1 MKFDARKISPQQ
13 QEILRRTAIALVY
26 EEGYSF
32 RAAATVLKVTRQHV
46 SKWSRLYEQGGWDA
60 LISGK
65 RGRPKGV
72 GTRLE
77 PYQCATIVRIITEK
91 TPNQLKMPFV
101 LWTRVAIRDLIEE
114 KYGVLLALTTLG
126 DYLRRWG
133 FTPQKP
139 VRKAYRQN
147 SKKVQ
152 QWLETD
158 YPKIAAEAKQ
168 EGAVIYW
175 VDETG
180 FTNKVNNVRGYAPKG
195 ETPELMEEAQKLRIN
210 MISAVTN
217 KGEVRFRCYEG
228 SMNQTEYLRFLKELI
243 ESEDRKVYVIADN
256 LVVHHGKRVKAWV
269 ENHGDEIRLEYI
281 PSYSPELNADEYLN
295 RDAKRNINMA
305 RAPRSLAELKK
316 NVVSFMNFLR
326 KTPARVQSY
335 FNGRH
340 IKYAATQCNLFI
352 RRIN

>member
-1 MKFDARKISPQQ
+1 MKFDARKLSPQQ

-32 RAAATVLKVTRQHV
+32 QAAAKVLKVTRQHV
-46 SKWSRLYEQGGWDA
+46 SKWCRLYEQGGWDA
-60 LISGK
+60 LLSRK

-72 GTRLE
+72 GARLDTH
-77 PYQCATIVRIITEK
+77 QCEAIIKIITEN
-91 TPNQLKMPFV
+91 TPNELKLPFV
-101 LWTRVAIRDLIEE
+101 LWTRAAIRDLIKE
-114 KYGVLLALTTLG
+114 KYDLLLPLRTLG
-126 DYLRRWG
+126 DYLNRWG

-139 VRKAYRQN
+139 VRKAYSQS

-152 QWLETD
+152 QWLDKE
-158 YPKIAAEAKQ
+158 YPEIAADAKE

-195 ETPELMEEAQKLRIN
+195 KTPQLKEEGQKFRIN

-217 KGEVRFRCYEG
+217 KAEVSFRCYEG
-228 SMNQTEYLRFLKELI
+228 SMNQTEYLRFLKELTQ
-243 ESEDRKVYVIADN
+243 SEDRKVYMIADN

-269 ENHGDEIRLEYI
+269 ENHSDEIRLEYI

-295 RDAKRNINMA
+295 RDAKRNINIA

-326 KTPARVQSY
+326 KTPERVQSY

-340 IKYAATQCNLFI
+340 IKYASATA
-352 RRIN
+352 